1 MELIN
6 TLPQP
11 LITFTLFIFGLSIGS
26 FANVCIYRLPKKESV
41 VSPVSYCTA
50 CLVPIRPL
58 DNIPIISYL
67 VLRGRCRDCNNNISV
82 IYPVI
87 EIITALLLLVGF
99 FKFGLTFDFLVYFV
113 LAPTLVIITVVDIKH
128 QIIPDVIT
136 LPGLALG
143 LAAGSYSIGYANS
156 FMGFLL
162 GCGLFYLLAI
172 LSNGGMGGGDIKYIA
187 AAGAFVGWQKVLLII
202 FIGAVLGTFV
212 GLFQIGFQKKTR
224 KNIIPFGPL
233 LALATLITLFHG
245 NLLIKLYMENLWG
258 GLAEIKIFI

>member
-11 LITFTLFIFGLSIGS
+11 LITVTLFIFGLSIGS

-87 EIITALLLLVGF
+87 EIITALLLLAGF

-128 QIIPDVIT
+128 QIIPDIIT

-172 LSNGGMGGGDIKYIA
+172 LSNGGIGGGDIKYIA

-202 FIGAVLGTFV
+202 FISAVLGTFV
-212 GLFQIGFQKKTR
+212 GLFQIGLQKKTR

-233 LALATLITLFHG
+233 LSVATLITLFYG
-245 NLLIKLYMENLWG
+245 NLLIKLYIDNL
-258 GLAEIKIFI
+258 

>member
-11 LITFTLFIFGLSIGS
+11 LITVTLFIFGLSIGS

-87 EIITALLLLVGF
+87 EIITALLLLAGF

-128 QIIPDVIT
+128 QIIPDIIT

-172 LSNGGMGGGDIKYIA
+172 LSNGGIGGGDIKYIA

-224 KNIIPFGPL
+224 KDIIPFGPFL
-233 LALATLITLFHG
+233 SVATLITLFYG
-245 NLLIKLYMENLWG
+245 NLLIKLYIDNL
-258 GLAEIKIFI
+258 

>member
-11 LITFTLFIFGLSIGS
+11 LITVTLFIFGLSIGS

-87 EIITALLLLVGF
+87 EIITALLLLAGF

-128 QIIPDVIT
+128 QIIPDIIT

-172 LSNGGMGGGDIKYIA
+172 LSNGGIGGGDIKYIA

-202 FIGAVLGTFV
+202 FISAVLGTFV

-233 LALATLITLFHG
+233 LSVATLITLFYG
-245 NLLIKLYMENLWG
+245 NLLIKLYIDNL
-258 GLAEIKIFI
+258 

>member
-11 LITFTLFIFGLSIGS
+11 LITVTLFIFGLSIGS

-87 EIITALLLLVGF
+87 EIITALLLLAGF

-128 QIIPDVIT
+128 QIIPDIIT

-172 LSNGGMGGGDIKYIA
+172 LSNGGIGGGDIKYIA

-224 KNIIPFGPL
+224 KNIIPFGPFL
-233 LALATLITLFHG
+233 SVATLITLFYG
-245 NLLIKLYMENLWG
+245 NLLIKLYIDNL
-258 GLAEIKIFI
+258 

>member
-1 MELIN
+1 MEFIN

-11 LITFTLFIFGLSIGS
+11 LITVTLFIFGLLIGS
-26 FANVCIYRLPKKESV
+26 FANVCIYRLPKKQSV
-41 VSPVSYCTA
+41 FLPPSYCTTCSA
-50 CLVPIRPL
+50 PIRPL

-67 VLRGRCRDCNNNISV
+67 VLRGKCRDCNNNIST
-82 IYPVI
+82 IYPAI
-87 EIITALLLLVGF
+87 EIITALLLLAGF
-99 FKFGLTFDFLVYFV
+99 SKFGLTFDFLVYFLV
-113 LAPTLVIITVVDIKH
+113 APALVIITAVDIKH
-128 QIIPDVIT
+128 QVIPDIIT

-143 LAAGSYSIGYANS
+143 LVAGSYSIGYVNS

-162 GCGLFYLLAI
+162 GSGLFYFVAL

-212 GLFQIGFQKKTR
+212 GLFQIGVQKKTR

-258 GLAEIKIFI
+258 GLAKIKIFI

>member
-11 LITFTLFIFGLSIGS
+11 LITVTLFIFGLSIGS

-87 EIITALLLLVGF
+87 EIITALLLLAGF

-172 LSNGGMGGGDIKYIA
+172 LSNGGIGGGDIKYIA

-224 KNIIPFGPL
+224 KDIIPFGPFL
-233 LALATLITLFHG
+233 SVATLITLFYG
-245 NLLIKLYMENLWG
+245 NLLIKLYIDNL
-258 GLAEIKIFI
+258 

>member
-11 LITFTLFIFGLSIGS
+11 LITVTLFIFGLSIGS

-87 EIITALLLLVGF
+87 EIITALLLLAGF

-172 LSNGGMGGGDIKYIA
+172 LSNGGLGGGDIKYIA

-233 LALATLITLFHG
+233 LSLATLITLFYG
-245 NLLIKLYMENLWG
+245 NLLIKLYIDNL
-258 GLAEIKIFI
+258 